1 MGRVVGVAE
10 AFLGDVG
17 VDLGRGEGGV
27 AQKGLHAAEIGPVVE
42 KMGGEGM
49 PQLVG
54 GDIEGDVGLGEVLLQ
69 Q

>member
-1 MGRVVGVAE
+1 VGVVVGLAE

-17 VDLGRGEGGV
+17 VDLGCGEGGV
-27 AQKGLHAAEIGPVVE
+27 AEKGLHAPEIGPVVE

-54 GDIEGDVGLGEVLLQ
+54 GDIEGNVGLGEILLQ
-69 Q
+69 